1 MIFHDRTSAG
11 AQLARELESYRG
23 DKPVVIALPR
33 GGVPVAV
40 EVAKHLGAPLD
51 VLIVRKLGAPENPE
65 YAMGAIAEGG
75 EPWLRQGALRE
86 LGVSPEELQ
95 RVIAAQQEE
104 IRRRIVAY
112 RQGRPAADVRGRTVL
127 LVDDGVATGATM
139 MAAVHALRAKGA
151 ARIIVAVPA
160 ASSSSAESLRQEADA
175 VIAIIER
182 DDFYAIGQWYE
193 DFTQVSDEV
202 VTRLLAASGSHGD
215 PSPTARE
222 IVIASGP
229 IYLRGDLTEPAPCRA
244 WVVFAHG
251 SGSSRKSPRNAKVAR
266 GLNEAGLGTLL
277 FDLLMPQEEED
288 RRNVFDVRL
297 LTERL
302 LLATRW
308 LREHAAPLPI
318 GCFGASTGAAAAL
331 CAAAEPKDAPY
342 AVVSRGGRPDLA
354 GDCLARV
361 KAPVLLIVG
370 GYDETVLE
378 LNQAAARQLRHVKLA
393 VVPKAGH
400 LFEEPGALDHVIQL
414 AGKWFTTHL
423 PQG

>member
-11 AQLARELESYRG
+11 VQLARELESYRREN
-23 DKPVVIALPR
+23 PVVIALPR

-65 YAMGAIAEGG
+65 YAIGAIAEGG
-75 EPWLRQGALRE
+75 EPWLRQAAVRQ
-86 LGVSPEELQ
+86 LGISSEALQ
-95 RVIAAQQEE
+95 RVISSQQEE
-104 IRRRIVAY
+104 IRRRIAAY
-112 RQGRPAADVRGRTVL
+112 RQGRPAAEVRGRTVL

-139 MAAVHALRAKGA
+139 MAAVHALREKGA

-160 ASSSSAESLRQEADA
+160 ASSNSADSLRREADA
-175 VIAIIER
+175 VVAIIER

-193 DFTQVSDEV
+193 DFAQVSDEV
-202 VTRLLAASGSHGD
+202 VTRLLADSGRRGTS
-215 PSPTARE
+215 SPGERE
-222 IVIASGP
+222 IFIASGAIRLP
-229 IYLRGDLTEPAPCRA
+229 GNLTEPAHCRA

-266 GLNEAGLGTLL
+266 GLNEVGLGTLL
-277 FDLLMPQEEED
+277 FDLLMAQEEED

-302 LLATRW
+302 LLAIHW
-308 LREHAAPLPI
+308 LRDNAAPLPI

-331 CAAAEPKDAPY
+331 CAAAEPKAAPY

-354 GDCLARV
+354 GDCLPRV

-370 GYDETVLE
+370 GNDETVLE
-378 LNQAAARQLRHVKLA
+378 LNQAAARQLHHAKLA
-393 VVPKAGH
+393 IVPGAGH

-414 AGKWFTTHL
+414 AGRWFTTHL